1 MKIEI
6 WSDYTCPY
14 CYIGERQLEKALE
27 SFLGEESIDIRYK
40 AFELDP
46 SASYKVTST
55 TKDRVAK
62 KYGYTSEQAQ
72 QMIDNVTKYAK
83 SVGLD
88 YNYATVRY
96 TNTFDAHRIA
106 KYAETKGKGL
116 EMSEKLFHAYFTENK
131 EMSDHKVLTDI
142 AVELG
147 LDKLEVEDVLKN
159 NKFSED
165 VRNDEYEASRFGI
178 HAVPFFLIKGKY
190 SLSGAQPPEAFEKII
205 EKVLQEEK
213 IEAYNLEGMI
223 CNSNGCSIP
232 SDKK

>member
-1 MKIEI
+1 MRKFGVDLSKWNGKVDFKKLKEVGVEFVILRCGYA
-6 WSDYTCPY
+6 STGNRNKYARDP
-14 CYIGERQLEKALE
+14 K
-27 SFLGEESIDIRYK
+27 FEEYY
-40 AFELDP
+40 A
-46 SASYKVTST
+46 A
-55 TKDRVAK
+55 
-62 KYGYTSEQAQ
+62 
-72 QMIDNVTKYAK
+72 AK

-88 YNYATVRY
+88 YNYDTVPY

-165 VRNDEYEASRFGI
+165 VRNDEYEANRLRI
-178 HAVPFFLIKGKY
+178 HAVPFFLINGKY
-190 SLSGAQPPEAFEKII
+190 SLSGAQPPEAFENIFEKI
-205 EKVLQEEK
+205 LQEEK
-213 IEAYNLEGMI
+213 IQAYNLEGI
-223 CNSNGCSIP
+223 SCNSDGCSIAL
-232 SDKK
+232 DKK

>member
-6 WSDYTCPY
+6 WSDYACPY

-27 SFLGEESIDIRYK
+27 SLSGKENIDISYK

-46 SASYKVTST
+46 SASYEVTT
-55 TKDRVAK
+55 NTKDRVAK

-72 QMIDNVTKYAK
+72 QMIDNVTRYAK

-88 YNYATVRY
+88 YNYDTVPY

-147 LDKLEVEDVLKN
+147 LDKLEVEDVLKITSFLKMFVMMN
-159 NKFSED
+159 MKLID
-165 VRNDEYEASRFGI
+165 LEYMQFHSF
-178 HAVPFFLIKGKY
+178 
-190 SLSGAQPPEAFEKII
+190 
-205 EKVLQEEK
+205 
-213 IEAYNLEGMI
+213 
-223 CNSNGCSIP
+223 
-232 SDKK
+232 

>member
-1 MKIEI
+1 MKIDI
-6 WSDYTCPY
+6 WSDYACPY

-27 SFLGEESIDIRYK
+27 SFSDKENIDISYK
-40 AFELDP
+40 SFELDP
-46 SASYKVTST
+46 NASYEVTT
-55 TKDRVAK
+55 NTKDRVAK

-72 QMIDNVTKYAK
+72 QMIDNVTRYAK

-88 YNYATVRY
+88 YNYDTVRY

-116 EMSEKLFHAYFTENK
+116 EMTENLFYAYFIENK
-131 EMSDHKVLTDI
+131 EMSDHKALTDI
-142 AVELG
+142 AIELG

-165 VRNDEYEASRFGI
+165 VRRDEHEASILGI
-178 HAVPFFLIKGKY
+178 HAVPFFLINEKY
-190 SLSGAQPPEAFEKII
+190 SLSGAQPPEAFERVI

-213 IEAYNLEGMI
+213 IETYNSEGMI
-223 CNSNGCSIP
+223 CNSDGCSI
-232 SDKK
+232 SLDDK